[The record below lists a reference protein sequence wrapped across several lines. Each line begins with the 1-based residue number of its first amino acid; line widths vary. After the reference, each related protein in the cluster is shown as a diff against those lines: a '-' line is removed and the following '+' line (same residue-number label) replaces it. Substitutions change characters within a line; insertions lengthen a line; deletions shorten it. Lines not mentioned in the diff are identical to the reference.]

1 MTVKQAL
8 REEELLEQLEAEDGM
23 VQLEEELREV
33 RELREEELLER
44 LEAEDGMV
52 QLEELREVRE
62 VALLPLVSR
71 HPASLRYMASYCG

>member
-1 MTVKQAL
+1 VKQAL
-8 REEELLEQLEAEDGM
+8 LEEELLERLEAEDGM

-33 RELREEELLER
+33 RELREEELQ
-44 LEAEDGMV
+44 AEDGMV
-52 QLEELREVRE
+52 QLEELLEVRE